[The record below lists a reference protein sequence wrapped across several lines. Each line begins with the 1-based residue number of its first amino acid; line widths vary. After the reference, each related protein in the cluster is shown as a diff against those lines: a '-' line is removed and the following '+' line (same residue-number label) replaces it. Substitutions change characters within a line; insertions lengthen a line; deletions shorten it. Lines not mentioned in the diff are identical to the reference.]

1 MTKTLVLGVG
11 NLLLSDDGLGVHAIR
26 RLESRKDIPP
36 DTQLIDGGTCGL
48 ELLQY
53 FEGID
58 RLIIIDAVR
67 NHAQPGTIHI
77 LTGNQIPAYLSMKI
91 SPHEVA
97 LPELLFAAQIRDLS
111 PSQILVYG
119 IEPASLEL
127 GMELTGEVNNHL
139 DALVDQVVQNL
150 G

>member
-1 MTKTLVLGVG
+1 
-11 NLLLSDDGLGVHAIR
+11 
-26 RLESRKDIPP
+26 
-36 DTQLIDGGTCGL
+36 
-48 ELLQY
+48 
-53 FEGID
+53 
-58 RLIIIDAVR
+58 
-67 NHAQPGTIHI
+67 
-77 LTGNQIPAYLSMKI
+77 MKI